1 MATKDFTKQREAI
14 SFTIDPD
21 TFRAYPAMAAQTLI
35 DFAAKAKA
43 LDSADGA
50 AMIGVYREV
59 LAEVLEP
66 DSFERFTARM
76 ADRLNPIDPSQ
87 VSDIV
92 AWLFEQYGMRP
103 TQPSE
108 PSPTGPSSPEP
119 GTSSTAVTPVEVS
132 ISEPSL
138 LTASSI

>member
-14 SFTIDPD
+14 SFTVDPD
-21 TFRAYPAMAAQTLI
+21 TFRAYPAMSAQTLI
-35 DFAAKAKA
+35 DFAAKSQN
-43 LDSADGA
+43 LDADDGA
-50 AMIGVYREV
+50 AMIGVYQTV

-76 ADRLNPIDPSQ
+76 ADRANPIDPNQ
-87 VSDIV
+87 VNDIV
-92 AWLFEQYGMRP
+92 TWLFEQYGMRP

-108 PSPTGPSSPEP
+108 PSPTGPSDPEP
-119 GTSSTAVTPVEVS
+119 GTGSTASTPVEVS

-138 LTASSI
+138 LTAS